1 MDNSNFNPNKI
12 ANFLDKYP
20 NDFTKNDLIKYIK
33 ENNIEMLNFR
43 YVGGD
48 GRLKTLNFYLTSYW
62 QLDSILSRGERV
74 DGSSLFSYI
83 DAESSDLYV
92 VPRFKT
98 AFVNPFSEIPAVDI
112 LCSFFTKE
120 GNPLPSSPENIL
132 KKSHQIL
139 KENTDFEMEA
149 MAELEY
155 YVFSEK
161 NKLYPVQVQ
170 KGYEES
176 SPFVKFE
183 NLRIEA
189 MKKIAETGG
198 IIKYGHSEVGHI
210 VESEREMEQH
220 EIEMF
225 PVPLEDAADQ
235 IVIAKWVLRNI
246 GYKYGVVVTF
256 APKISIGHAGSG
268 LHIHTRLIKNGKNAL
283 VGKEGLSDTAKK
295 LISGFLNL
303 APSLTAFGNTVPISY
318 LRLVSHQEA
327 PTNICWGD
335 RNRSVLVRVPLGW
348 AGVDNMIQKAN
359 PNEVVDSRKTFF
371 HQTVEF
377 RCPDGSA
384 DIYLLLAGLAVAA
397 RYGLEMENS
406 IELANK
412 LYVDK
417 NIFSPE
423 YKETLKTIP
432 KLPSS
437 CWESALNLLKQRE
450 IYQKDG
456 VFPQVVIDGIVK
468 KLKSYNDKDLNKT
481 LQNKSDE
488 IKKLIEEYLYC

>member
-1 MDNSNFNPNKI
+1 MKDKINPNKI
-12 ANFLDKYP
+12 ASFLNKP
-20 NDFTKNDLIKYIK
+20 PKDFTKNDLIKFIK
-33 ENNIEMLNFR
+33 ENDIEMVNFR

-48 GRLKTLNFYLTSYW
+48 GRLKTLNFYLTGDW

-83 DAESSDLYV
+83 DSESSDLYV
-92 VPRFKT
+92 IPRYKT
-98 AFVNPFSEIPAVDI
+98 AFLNPFSEIPAVDI
-112 LCSFFTKE
+112 LCSFFSKDGT
-120 GNPLPSSPENIL
+120 PLSSSPENIL
-132 KKSHQIL
+132 RKAHNVL
-139 KENTDFEMEA
+139 KEYTGYEMEA

-155 YVFSEK
+155 YVFFERK
-161 NKLYPVQVQ
+161 NLYPVPIQ

-176 SPFVKFE
+176 SPFIKFE

-189 MKKIAETGG
+189 MKAIAQTGA

-210 VESEREMEQH
+210 FDGEREMEQH

-235 IVIAKWVLRNI
+235 VAIAKWILRKI

-268 LHIHTRLIKNGKNAL
+268 LHIHTRLVKNDRNLFVGKN
-283 VGKEGLSDTAKK
+283 GLSDIAKK
-295 LISGFLNL
+295 VISGFLNL

-348 AGVDNMIQKAN
+348 TGAQNMIKEVN
-359 PNEVVDSRKTFF
+359 PEEEQEARPFY

-397 RYGLEMENS
+397 RYGLEQEDS
-406 IELANK
+406 LEIAKK

-417 NIFSPE
+417 NIFSLE
-423 YKETLKTIP
+423 YKETLKKIP

-437 CWESALNLLKQRE
+437 CWESAQNLLKQRE
-450 IYQKDG
+450 IYQRNG
-456 VFPQVVIDGIVK
+456 VFPEIVIDGIAK
-468 KLKSYNDKDLNKT
+468 KLKNYNDKDLNKK
-481 LQNKSDE
+481 LQNKNE
-488 IKKLIEEYLYC
+488 EVKKIVEEYLYC